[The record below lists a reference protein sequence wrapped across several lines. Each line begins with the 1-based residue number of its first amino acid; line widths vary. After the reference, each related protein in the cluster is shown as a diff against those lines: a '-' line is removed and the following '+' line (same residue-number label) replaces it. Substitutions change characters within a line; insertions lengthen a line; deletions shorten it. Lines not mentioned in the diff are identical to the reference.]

1 MTLSTTTTDSDR
13 PATRDARALHD
24 ELAYLENQIRRG
36 KRYINDQLQ
45 AISELKGR
53 RFDTAMA
60 EHILGA
66 LCHALSAY
74 ERERSTLLDQLRIS
88 GDG

>member
-13 PATRDARALHD
+13 PATRDAKGLHS
-24 ELAYLENQIRRG
+24 ELAHLENQIRRG

-45 AISELKGR
+45 AISELQGR
-53 RFDTAMA
+53 QFDTAMA

-66 LCHALSAY
+66 LYHALAAY